1 MWSANNHTLKHLWG
15 TGEWVSESRSVVSD
29 SLWPHRLTVHEI
41 LQARILE
48 WVAFPFFRGSSQ
60 SRDWT
65 QISRIAGR
73 FFTSWATRE
82 AQTGRNVESQFLSQT
97 YWIYICFSKDA
108 QGISVQAGLWE
119 VSYTTSDPA
128 LPLWLRC
135 IFGNCVHFPLRTV
148 NSLRSGS
155 GFTPHSGVSPSL
167 GNWYTLVEPS
177 GFFGSGLSPVAK
189 KNYGSNVLFEHYFT
203 LFSQK
208 YYQTIHVHACWVA
221 QLYPTLCYSVDCSLP
236 GSSVVGI
243 FQARILE
250 WVAIFFFRRSS
261 RPRVR
266 TGVPCVSCIGRR
278 ILYHWAIWKLPNNAY
293 VLTSPTTRPPTAQL
307 RMNS

>member
-1 MWSANNHTLKHLWG
+1 M
-15 TGEWVSESRSVVSD
+15 SD

-48 WVAFPFFRGSSQ
+48 WVAFPFSRGSSQ
-60 SRDWT
+60 PRDRT
-65 QISRIAGR
+65 QISRIAGG

-82 AQTGRNVESQFLSQT
+82 AQTGRNVVSQFLSQT

-119 VSYTTSDPA
+119 VSYTISDPA

-177 GFFGSGLSPVAK
+177 GSLDLVWAQWQKRIMEVTFFLNIILLYSH
-189 KNYGSNVLFEHYFT
+189 KNITKQYMCM
-203 LFSQK
+203 
-208 YYQTIHVHACWVA
+208 HAE
-221 QLYPTLCYSVDCSLP
+221 LL
-236 GSSVVGI
+236 
-243 FQARILE
+243 
-250 WVAIFFFRRSS
+250 
-261 RPRVR
+261 
-266 TGVPCVSCIGRR
+266 SCIR
-278 ILYHWAIWKLPNNAY
+278 LFATPWTVACQAPL
-293 VLTSPTTRPPTAQL
+293 S
-307 RMNS
+307 